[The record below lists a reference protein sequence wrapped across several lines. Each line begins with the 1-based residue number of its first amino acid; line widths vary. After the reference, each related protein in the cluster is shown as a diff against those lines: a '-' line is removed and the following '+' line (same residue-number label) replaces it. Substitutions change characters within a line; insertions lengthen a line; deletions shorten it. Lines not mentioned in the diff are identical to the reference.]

1 MLPGLMQDRPLLI
14 SSLLAYAERFH
25 PQREVVSRFADGTE
39 QRLGWGDVG
48 GRARQIASALTRAG
62 VRPGD
67 RVATLAMNHHRHI
80 ELYYGVSGI
89 GAVLHTVNPRLFEPQ
104 LAYVLRHGG
113 ARWIFVD
120 PAFLPLLGR
129 IGTEIPELLHRIVLA
144 PSGEVPRGESG
155 YEEFLATG
163 TQDVDWPTFDE
174 RAASALC
181 YTSGT
186 TGNPKGVLYSHRST
200 VLHALAACRPD
211 SFDVSARSVLLA
223 IPPLFHANA
232 WSFPYI
238 AAMAGAKLV
247 LPGPRLDGASL
258 QALIESE
265 GCTFTV
271 GVPTVF
277 TGLLDHLRATN
288 TTISP
293 LRRAGIGGSAVPRAM
308 IEAFAAHGCEVLQLW
323 GMTEVSPLGTIAT
336 PTAETDGLP
345 DAARR
350 EVLARQGRVR
360 WGLDVRLVREDGSET
375 PADGRTPGALWVRG
389 PWAARGYFGEP
400 APVTDRCG
408 WLPTG
413 DVATLDGLG
422 FLQITDRTK
431 DLIKSGGEWI
441 SSLEI
446 ENTACSMPGVRH
458 AAVVATRHPRWE
470 ERPLLLIVPEL
481 GVSDAPTP
489 AAVVDYLRPL
499 IAKWWLPDAVLVVEE
514 LPLTA
519 TGKVDKKV
527 LRERY
532 GEHLI
537 RDATLTA
544 ATKDVANDALGRV

>member
-1 MLPGLMQDRPLLI
+1 
-14 SSLLAYAERFH
+14 
-25 PQREVVSRFADGTE
+25 
-39 QRLGWGDVG
+39 
-48 GRARQIASALTRAG
+48 
-62 VRPGD
+62 
-67 RVATLAMNHHRHI
+67 MNHHRHL

-104 LAYVLRHGG
+104 LGCVLRHGG
-113 ARWIFVD
+113 ARWVFVD
-120 PAFLPLLGR
+120 LAFLPLLKR
-129 IGTEIPELLHRIVLA
+129 IESETPELLHRIVLA

-163 TQDVDWPTFDE
+163 TQDFDWPTFNE

-288 TTISP
+288 TTISS

-323 GMTEVSPLGTIAT
+323 GMTEVSPLGTIST

-350 EVLARQGRVR
+350 EVLARQGRVQ
-360 WGLDVRLVREDGSET
+360 WGLDVRLVREDGSEA

-389 PWAARGYFGEP
+389 PWVARAYFGEP
-400 APVTDRCG
+400 VPITDRCG

-422 FLQITDRTK
+422 FLHITDRTK

-446 ENTACSMPGVRH
+446 ENIACSMPGVRQ
-458 AAVVATRHPRWE
+458 AAVVAARHPLWE
-470 ERPLLLIVPEL
+470 ERPLLFIVPEL
-481 GVSDAPTP
+481 GVSDVPTP
-489 AAVVDYLRPL
+489 AAVLDYLRPL

-519 TGKVDKKV
+519 AGKVDKKV
-527 LRERY
+527 LREGY

-537 RDATLTA
+537 RDAVLTA
-544 ATKDVANDALGRV
+544 AMMNGASDEHGRV